1 MKHLAIFLLLLVPV
15 LASCSGDKDG
25 QGGRQAAPV
34 HVMTVQPQDVPR
46 VLGAVG
52 NVKASASVG
61 LTPRVT
67 GEIEKVHF
75 TEGQDVKEGDVLLTI
90 DTRPFEATL
99 REKKGQLAKSEA
111 QLHKATNDA
120 GRYGKLVGNG
130 NFTHGLE
137 WN

>member
-90 DTRPFEATL
+90 DTRPFDFCTCHC
-99 REKKGQLAKSEA
+99 KCFYK
-111 QLHKATNDA
+111 
-120 GRYGKLVGNG
+120 
-130 NFTHGLE
+130 
-137 WN
+137 

>member
-61 LTPRVT
+61 LTPRWPSPRPSC
-67 GEIEKVHF
+67 
-75 TEGQDVKEGDVLLTI
+75 
-90 DTRPFEATL
+90 TRPPTMRAVTASWWAT
-99 REKKGQLAKSEA
+99 AM
-111 QLHKATNDA
+111 
-120 GRYGKLVGNG
+120 
-130 NFTHGLE
+130 
-137 WN
+137 

>member
-52 NVKASASVG
+52 NA
-61 LTPRVT
+61 
-67 GEIEKVHF
+67 
-75 TEGQDVKEGDVLLTI
+75 
-90 DTRPFEATL
+90 
-99 REKKGQLAKSEA
+99 
-111 QLHKATNDA
+111 
-120 GRYGKLVGNG
+120 
-130 NFTHGLE
+130 
-137 WN
+137 